1 MAEYRVLVQEV
12 HVSHRIVEADSEAEA
27 LEKANDAEEVD
38 LEYSHTLDKE
48 AWTVEGPEEE
58 DCWDCRGTGIG
69 NPHVDNSRCPTCG
82 GSGVPRRE
90 RDSEPPSEPPE
101 SYRG

>member
-1 MAEYRVLVQEV
+1 MR
-12 HVSHRIVEADSEAEA
+12 H
-27 LEKANDAEEVD
+27 KD
-38 LEYSHTLDKE
+38 LEHELTDSSEET
-48 AWTVEGPEEE
+48 EEE

-90 RDSEPPSEPPE
+90 RDSEPPSVPPE
-101 SYRG
+101 SYRGP